1 MWRLVAVLGA
11 VCGVVAVFLPGGAIR
26 PDRPDVGV
34 AVVAGGLVV
43 AAALSFAGARVGRVL
58 GVVVAG
64 VAAGFAVV
72 WLVGD
77 VASGA
82 PGSGTPVLVVGA
94 VVAVV
99 TGVLAVLGRAAVGPV
114 VAAAVVVVVAG
125 GAVAGAVVVPGS
137 RTESVT
143 AGQVTPAAV
152 TGKPTGERWQWKAP
166 SSPRA
171 VVAAGAGV
179 VVATVDGRVTA
190 LDGRT
195 GAVRWSYLRRGT
207 HVRDLV
213 ATPGGGLVLVALA
226 PGGPRDTGSNLLVV
240 LDVVTGAVVHEQVVD
255 ALLSDVDGLTPTAD
269 VLPLRE
275 RQGDDFATTATDLRT
290 GEQLWTWT
298 APAGCRSDFALPAS
312 GRDVALAPFECP
324 DRIGVV
330 ALDQRTGRQR
340 WERALGLDPTISSD
354 EVPRFMLAA
363 SPDGDVVSVRLT
375 SPRATTSED
384 VLLRAD
390 TGALLTSVD
399 GGLFPRLDTGPVPV
413 LELQTNAQPTRSEAV
428 DPNTGTTTPLD
439 LTACPNRIADATT
452 MSTYLRV
459 CDTTS
464 LVWQPL
470 TGGPASTAPLDRP
483 ESESAIGGLLGG
495 GTTALVPAPGAV
507 VVARATDL
515 AVTGFPTS

>member
-1 MWRLVAVLGA
+1 
-11 VCGVVAVFLPGGAIR
+11 
-26 PDRPDVGV
+26 
-34 AVVAGGLVV
+34 
-43 AAALSFAGARVGRVL
+43 
-58 GVVVAG
+58 
-64 VAAGFAVV
+64 
-72 WLVGD
+72 
-77 VASGA
+77 
-82 PGSGTPVLVVGA
+82 
-94 VVAVV
+94 
-99 TGVLAVLGRAAVGPV
+99 
-114 VAAAVVVVVAG
+114 
-125 GAVAGAVVVPGS
+125 
-137 RTESVT
+137 
-143 AGQVTPAAV
+143 
-152 TGKPTGERWQWKAP
+152 
-166 SSPRA
+166 
-171 VVAAGAGV
+171 
-179 VVATVDGRVTA
+179 
-190 LDGRT
+190 
-195 GAVRWSYLRRGT
+195 
-207 HVRDLV
+207 
-213 ATPGGGLVLVALA
+213 
-226 PGGPRDTGSNLLVV
+226 
-240 LDVVTGAVVHEQVVD
+240 VHEQVVD

-275 RQGDDFATTATDLRT
+275 RHGDDFATTATDLRT

-340 WERALGLDPTISSD
+340 WERTLGLDPTISSD

-363 SPDGDVVSVRLT
+363 SPDGGVVSVRLS

-399 GGLFPRLDTGPVPV
+399 GGLFPRLDTGPIPV
-413 LELQTNAQPTRSEAV
+413 LERQDNAQPTRSEAV
-428 DPNTGTTTPLD
+428 DPNTGKTTPLD
-439 LTACPNRIADATT
+439 LSACAGRIADATT
-452 MSTYLRV
+452 ASTYLRV

-483 ESESAIGGLLGG
+483 ESESEIGGLLGG

-507 VVARATDL
+507 VVARSTDL